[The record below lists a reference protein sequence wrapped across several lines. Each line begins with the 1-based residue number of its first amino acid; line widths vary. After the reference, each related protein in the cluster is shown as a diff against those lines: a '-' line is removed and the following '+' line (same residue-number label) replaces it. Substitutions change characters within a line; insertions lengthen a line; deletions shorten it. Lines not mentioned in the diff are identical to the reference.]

1 MATAIATTTRLEILE
16 SEINTEA
23 FEAFYHIGQK
33 LLEIK
38 KGRLYENAGFKAWGS
53 YCASGRIDYGKAQ
66 SDCYIRAS
74 ELRPKMDAPS
84 IHHEFSVKEMLEL
97 CKCETDNDAK
107 RVAKKAIALAKKTG
121 ERVTAR
127 MIAQV
132 RDGLDE
138 SGAENKQ
145 LEAALDDAS
154 LAAHLEELSDIL
166 VEWRISLEQVDLEQ
180 WSDLR
185 PVVLTRV
192 KAEARKL
199 LKFLES

>member
-1 MATAIATTTRLEILE
+1 
-16 SEINTEA
+16 
-23 FEAFYHIGQK
+23 
-33 LLEIK
+33 
-38 KGRLYENAGFKAWGS
+38 
-53 YCASGRIDYGKAQ
+53 
-66 SDCYIRAS
+66 
-74 ELRPKMDAPS
+74 
-84 IHHEFSVKEMLEL
+84 MLEL